1 MIKLIIQIPCFNESD
16 TLPGT
21 LEELPTAIPGV
32 DRIEVLV
39 VDDGSA
45 DDTADVARRLG
56 VQHVLR
62 FPENRGLAAAFR
74 AGLEASLKAGADLVV
89 NTDADNQY
97 NADDIAKLVAPILAG
112 EADIVVG
119 DRGVGELEQ
128 FSPIKRRLQ
137 RLGSWFVGRASGIR
151 TPDATSG
158 FRAFTRDAALNT
170 IVQSG
175 YSYTLETLIQAGAR
189 GRTVTFVPI
198 RVNPQTRPSRLMR
211 SIPHYI
217 SKSSVT
223 IMRAYAM
230 YRPLT
235 VFTALGTTFIVLG
248 LIPGV
253 RFLYFYF
260 WLGERIGHVQSL
272 ILCAIL
278 LIVGFQILLIGLLAD
293 ILSSSRKMLEET
305 VYRVRKLELDMD
317 PEPGSA
323 RSVTGGSG
331 SRSGS
336 ESGSVSEALS
346 EADEEPGARAGV
358 QAGDEAGDEAP
369 EDSSVGATP

>member
-1 MIKLIIQIPCFNESD
+1 MTKLIIQIPCFNEST

-21 LEELPTAIPGV
+21 LAALPKAIPGV
-32 DRIEVLV
+32 DLIEVLI
-39 VDDGSA
+39 VDDGSE
-45 DDTADVARRLG
+45 DGTSEVARSRG
-56 VQHVLR
+56 VDHVVQ

-74 AGLEASLKAGADLVV
+74 AGLEESLRRGADVIV

-97 NADDIAKLVAPILAG
+97 NADDIQKLVEPILTG
-112 EADIVVG
+112 QADIVIG
-119 DRGVGELEQ
+119 DRGVGELQQ

-137 RLGSWFVGRASGIR
+137 RLGSWFVGRASGLD

-158 FRAFTRDAALNT
+158 FRAFARDAALHT

-189 GRTVTFVPI
+189 GRTVLSVPI

-230 YRPLT
+230 YRPLQ
-235 VFTALGTTFIVLG
+235 VFSVIGLTFIAAG
-248 LIPGV
+248 LIPGL

-260 WLGERIGHVQSL
+260 WLEERVGHIQSL

-278 LIVGFQILLIGLLAD
+278 LIVGFQVLLIGLLAD
-293 ILSSSRKMLEET
+293 LLSSSRKILEET
-305 VYRVRKLELDMD
+305 AYRVRKLEIERDLSQNRSDWE
-317 PEPGSA
+317 EPRGS
-323 RSVTGGSG
+323 
-331 SRSGS
+331 
-336 ESGSVSEALS
+336 SVS
-346 EADEEPGARAGV
+346 
-358 QAGDEAGDEAP
+358 
-369 EDSSVGATP
+369 

>member
-1 MIKLIIQIPCFNESD
+1 VTKLIIQIPCFNEAG

-21 LEELPTAIPGV
+21 LAALPRELPGV
-32 DRIEVLV
+32 DQIEMLV
-39 VDDGSA
+39 IDDGSA
-45 DDTADVARRLG
+45 DGTAAVARDLG
-56 VQHVLR
+56 VHHVIG

-74 AGLEASLKAGADLVV
+74 AGLEESLKKGADVIV

-97 NADDIAKLVAPILAG
+97 NADDISKLVQPILAG
-112 EADIVVG
+112 KADIVVG
-119 DRGVGELEQ
+119 DRGIGELEA

-137 RLGSWFVGRASGIR
+137 RLGSWVIGRASGLE

-158 FRAFTRDAALNT
+158 FRAFQREAALNT

-189 GRTVTFVPI
+189 GRTVLFVPI

-217 SKSSVT
+217 SRSSVT

-230 YRPLT
+230 YRPLR
-235 VFTALGTTFIVLG
+235 VFSAIGITLVGLG

-260 WLGERIGHVQSL
+260 WLGERSGHIQSL
-272 ILCAIL
+272 ILGAIL
-278 LIVGFQILLIGLLAD
+278 LIIGFQVLLIGLLAD
-293 ILSSSRKMLEET
+293 ILSSNQKMIEET
-305 VYRVRKLELDMD
+305 VYRVRKLEIESGGSS
-317 PEPGSA
+317 EPASRDEA
-323 RSVTGGSG
+323 RS
-331 SRSGS
+331 
-336 ESGSVSEALS
+336 
-346 EADEEPGARAGV
+346 
-358 QAGDEAGDEAP
+358 AP
-369 EDSSVGATP
+369 AP

>member
-1 MIKLIIQIPCFNESD
+1 VTKLIIQIPCFNESS

-21 LEELPTAIPGV
+21 LAELPKAIPGV
-32 DRIEVLV
+32 DQIEVLI
-39 VDDGSA
+39 VDDGSG
-45 DDTADVARRLG
+45 DDTADVARELG
-56 VQHVLR
+56 VDHVVR

-74 AGLEASLKAGADLVV
+74 AGLEESLRCGADVIV

-97 NADDIAKLVAPILAG
+97 NADDIVKLVEPILAG
-112 EADIVVG
+112 EADIVIG
-119 DRGVGELEQ
+119 DRGVGELQQ
-128 FSPIKRRLQ
+128 FSPIKRYLQ
-137 RLGSWFVGRASGIR
+137 RLGSWFVGRASGLR

-158 FRAFTRDAALNT
+158 FRAFARDAALHT

-189 GRTVTFVPI
+189 GRTVKSVPI

-217 SKSSVT
+217 AKSSVT

-230 YRPLT
+230 YRPLQ
-235 VFTALGTTFIVLG
+235 VFSVIGLTFIGAG
-248 LIPGV
+248 LIPGL

-260 WLGERIGHVQSL
+260 WLDERLGHIQSL

-293 ILSSSRKMLEET
+293 ILSSSRKIIEET
-305 VYRVRKLELDMD
+305 AYRVRKLEIDQAPSHD
-317 PEPGSA
+317 PS
-323 RSVTGGSG
+323 TW
-331 SRSGS
+331 
-336 ESGSVSEALS
+336 
-346 EADEEPGARAGV
+346 EEPRGTTV
-358 QAGDEAGDEAP
+358 P
-369 EDSSVGATP
+369 

>member
-1 MIKLIIQIPCFNESD
+1 MIKLIIQIPCFNESA

-21 LEELPTAIPGV
+21 LAELPTAIPGV
-32 DRIEVLV
+32 DQIEVLV

-45 DDTADVARRLG
+45 DDTADVARTLG
-56 VQHVLR
+56 VSHVVS

-74 AGLEASLKAGADLVV
+74 AGLEASLKAGADLIV

-97 NADDIAKLVAPILAG
+97 NADDIAKLVEPILAG

-119 DRGVGELEQ
+119 DRGVGELQQ

-137 RLGSWFVGRASGIR
+137 RLGSWFVGRASGMK

-189 GRTVTFVPI
+189 GRTVKFVPI

-235 VFTALGTTFIVLG
+235 VFTVLGSTFIVLG

-260 WLGERIGHVQSL
+260 WLGERIGHIQSL

-305 VYRVRKLELDMD
+305 VYRVRKLELASGAS
-317 PEPGSA
+317 PVEPVG
-323 RSVTGGSG
+323 
-331 SRSGS
+331 
-336 ESGSVSEALS
+336 
-346 EADEEPGARAGV
+346 
-358 QAGDEAGDEAP
+358 
-369 EDSSVGATP
+369 SVGAAPAGPARASSGSAEHSQDAAEETTGTSVGARP